1 MITQNPA
8 NAKRIVPLMIYLI
21 FFAVLNETVFNV
33 STPMIARQFSLS
45 AAGVSWMM
53 TIFMVFFGIGS
64 VIYGRLSDIYSLR
77 GLIIAGIVVY
87 DAGSI
92 MGFALQSSYPLV
104 VTGRALQG
112 IGGSAIPALVFV
124 VAARYIPEAERGRVF
139 GFITSTV
146 SLAIGLGPV
155 IGGLVSSRLH
165 WSWLFLIPLLLLAAI
180 PLLGR
185 ELPREPRRQGRLDL
199 VGALLVALV
208 VGCLVVYLNISR
220 WYFLAGLVVLAVLF
234 VLQARGAAEP
244 FIRLSLFRN
253 LRFRNGV
260 IAGFC
265 LFFCVIGVLFL
276 IPLMLNEVHGLSTSS
291 IGLIL
296 FPGAIS
302 SVVFGPVAGTLADRK
317 GNAFVVALGLVLLVA
332 SLLLMAFLLGR
343 SPVYVAGALL
353 LTYIGFALLQTAM
366 VNGVSQTLAPDETGV
381 GMGVFNL
388 VGVMSGAVG
397 TAVVGR
403 ILSSGWLSS
412 PLLPVHAMV
421 KGLAYSNLMAG
432 FAVVLVLS
440 GVLYLGSGRGAQ
452 AERSAKRSA
461 SEA

>member
-234 VLQARGAAEP
+234 VLQARGAVEP